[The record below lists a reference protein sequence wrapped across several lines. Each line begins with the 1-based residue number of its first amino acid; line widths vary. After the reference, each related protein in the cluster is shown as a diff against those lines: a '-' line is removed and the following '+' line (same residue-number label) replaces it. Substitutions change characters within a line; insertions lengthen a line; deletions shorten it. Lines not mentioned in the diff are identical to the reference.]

1 MGVWAE
7 NSRSWVTQLQN
18 STNQKRCRPNKTP
31 PRLLCH
37 HLDRQPFLSHSLLVS
52 RCHFLFPLNF
62 FKYFSLSS
70 NIYLRKREPPLTQS
84 PTLIPWAPL
93 PRFSSLPPTSPSFPF
108 SSTSHHH
115 LPPPPPP
122 HPPSLCLGQPH
133 MHLMLSSFLCYF
145 HSIIIYLHKS
155 IKFPLLNHA
164 IPFTYTYI
172 YFSSLKQSILLL

>member
-115 LPPPPPP
+115 LPP
-122 HPPSLCLGQPH
+122 HPPFFMFRTTTHAFNAFLLP
-133 MHLMLSSFLCYF
+133 MLFSFN
-145 HSIIIYLHKS
+145 HYL
-155 IKFPLLNHA
+155 L
-164 IPFTYTYI
+164 T
-172 YFSSLKQSILLL
+172 